1 MHELGICDALLKLV
15 DGVAKDEGLECV
27 KKVTVEVGTLS
38 GVIPAYLA
46 DCWTAVTDGTAYQ
59 DTRFVVETLPGTARC
74 LDCGAE
80 FIAEK
85 YRHLIGQENVLVV
98 NVAPDIHSRQEP
110 EDIACLNEAAE
121 LLGIARK
128 AE

>member
-1 MHELGICDALLKLV
+1 MHELGICDALLKMV
-15 DGVAKDEGLECV
+15 DSVAKDEGLECV

-59 DTRFVVETLPGTARC
+59 GTRFVVETLPGTARC

-80 FIAEK
+80 FIAELE
-85 YRHLIGQENVLVV
+85 HLRC
-98 NVAPDIHSRQEP
+98 PDCGGEKLTPLTGRDLTLKEI
-110 EDIACLNEAAE
+110 EAY
-121 LLGIARK
+121 
-128 AE
+128 

>member
-1 MHELGICDALLKLV
+1 MHELGICDALLKMV
-15 DGVAKDEGLECV
+15 DSVAKDEELEYV

-38 GVIPAYLA
+38 GVIPAYLS

-80 FIAEK
+80 FTAVEQLRCPNCGGEK
-85 YRHLIGQENVLVV
+85 LTPLTGRDLTLKEIE
-98 NVAPDIHSRQEP
+98 
-110 EDIACLNEAAE
+110 AC
-121 LLGIARK
+121 
-128 AE
+128 